1 MGLIARI
8 EYPEGHRI
16 AFWESSEEESFE
28 LIASPPFTADDS
40 VEFQHLRNEKRQRE
54 WLTSR
59 CALRS
64 GLFYCDKVEYL
75 ENGKPFASQSALSF
89 SHCLPLA
96 GALLHPAVAG
106 MDIQLPDEKIVR
118 IQEKFAS
125 TKEQSAAAS
134 SGNPL
139 IYLTILWSVK
149 EALFKVYGENLPFIE
164 GIVAEPF
171 DPSPCDLEATVIHRG
186 HTTRHVV
193 RTFKVRDHW
202 VAVVVS

>member
-16 AFWESSEEESFE
+16 AFWEYVDGEFDQLHHSV
-28 LIASPPFTADDS
+28 AFTAEDNE
-40 VEFQHLRNEKRQRE
+40 EFAQLRNTKRKRE
-54 WLTSR
+54 WLASR

-64 GLFYCDKVEYL
+64 GLAFFEKVEYL
-75 ENGKPFASQSALSF
+75 ENGKPFTRPSALSF

-96 GALLHPAVAG
+96 GALLHPANAG

-125 TKEQSAAAS
+125 AQEQTAAAS

-149 EALFKVYGENLPFIE
+149 EALFKVYGEDLPFIE
-164 GIVAEPF
+164 GIVVEPF
-171 DPSPCDLEATVIHRG
+171 DPSPCDIEATVIHRG
-186 HTTRHVV
+186 QSKRHVV
-193 RTFKVRDHW
+193 RIFKIRDHW
-202 VAVVVS
+202 VAIVLR